1 MVDYMKMS
9 QIRKTENDKIEEKS
23 LLTLPAELI
32 FKTLESL
39 YFDDCQWVKET
50 CKHLQGIVCSL
61 YDTQGIQ
68 GQS

>member
-39 YFDDCQWVKET
+39 YFDDCQ
-50 CKHLQGIVCSL
+50 
-61 YDTQGIQ
+61 
-68 GQS
+68 